1 MEDCTPTSFFSTA
14 SSKWAWLMQF
24 KRIVRHYVEEGLEV
38 EVVEEGVVEENLE
51 EAQEM
56 VGARVEDVEEAAE
69 AMARRHGLT
78 LP

>member
-1 MEDCTPTSFFSTA
+1 M
-14 SSKWAWLMQF
+14 
-24 KRIVRHYVEEGLEV
+24 EGLEV
-38 EVVEEGVVEENLE
+38 EVVEEGGRENLE

-78 LP
+78 L